1 MINLDSYQTLFM
13 KRDSKF
19 ILLLA
24 VLIFFATS
32 CVKTRKCE
40 CNTYSI
46 AYSPDG
52 SAYDNIETTA
62 YTVKGTTSENKTQCD
77 VIQTNQP
84 QTNGYTTEC
93 SVKK

>member
-1 MINLDSYQTLFM
+1 M
-13 KRDSKF
+13 KRSFKLILFITGF
-19 ILLLA
+19 IL
-24 VLIFFATS
+24 FTTS

-52 SAYDNIETTA
+52 SAYDNIETTSF
-62 YTVKGTTSENKTQCD
+62 TVKGSTSENKTQCD
-77 VIQTNQP
+77 VIKSNQP